1 MNAAPPIDAP
11 PPSQVMRGGIRGFF
25 QRITAEPNA
34 IWMREM
40 RQSARLGR
48 TPWILFAITLTIS
61 LLMCSIGGIA
71 AAENATPA
79 SLGGGL
85 FQAFFSI
92 AYFVVVIVG
101 PAVAANSIASE
112 REGKTWE
119 AVLLTGLTPQEIA
132 RGKFMAAYTTLA
144 LYIVVLAPVGA
155 LSFLFGGV
163 TATEVIVAFVF
174 LFLVAG
180 LAVAFGLAVS
190 SLMAS
195 LRGAIVVTLMLAI
208 CIGPFL
214 YSMFGFGCSF
224 AIHKQWN
231 EVPEAFP
238 IWLPLAYSRA
248 PFGLEYMALL
258 VALPILLIVLPA
270 WFLYEATI
278 SNLTGDADDR
288 STGLKRWFLVST
300 PLFAIA
306 CAIPSIVAVGDE
318 QRAMWSIMGIT
329 TFGAHAVFSA
339 LLFAFEPAGP
349 SRRVRIHWARTNAGV
364 VKRFFG
370 PGLMKTAVLVG
381 LLGFV
386 GIVGIG
392 FVDAIFLEALGT
404 SPQKEISLQQVFVYA
419 AYASLFYLFVVGLT
433 SWLRARNNSPWV
445 ARLIACAIVF
455 LIAAGPWVVAAIGG
469 AFADSHEKEWLV
481 VASPSPLYA
490 FLMISW
496 LDKTSPEPVPIIG
509 CGLGCA
515 MLWGFVGFGLLAS
528 AARRCSRTVAAHDA
542 AVAEA
547 EAALQA
553 EELAMQAAAAAP
565 PAPPEAPQPQ
575 APEQSAPAA

>member
-1 MNAAPPIDAP
+1 
-11 PPSQVMRGGIRGFF
+11 MRGGIRGYF
-25 QRITAEPNA
+25 QRLFAEPNA

-288 STGLKRWFLVST
+288 STGLKRWFLVCT

-306 CAIPSIVAVGDE
+306 CAIPSIIAVGDE

-329 TFGAHAVFSA
+329 TFGAHATFSA

-349 SRRVRIHWARTNAGV
+349 SRRVRIHWARTNAGI

-370 PGLMKTAVLVG
+370 PGLMKTSVLVS

-386 GIVGIG
+386 GIVGIA

-404 SPQKEISLQQVFVYA
+404 SPQKEISLQQIFVYA

-553 EELAMQAAAAAP
+553 EELAMQAAAAPQPEAEAP
-565 PAPPEAPQPQ
+565 PQ
-575 APEQSAPAA
+575 ALAQSAPAA